1 MPAGLL
7 PHAAGQQQL
16 PGGHQAHHLTRGEG
30 LHPEPRHRQLLSQG
44 LDNYK
49 LCKNNHRTRGLLLG
63 LTVTVR
69 VIFLVSR
76 NTKLY
81 GSGSCFAEF
90 RSFHETEEKKEN
102 TKKVYRVVLRNEKK
116 TFRFVVSH
124 ISI

>member
-69 VIFLVSR
+69 IIFFSFAKYETVRIRFLFRRVSIVSR
-76 NTKLY
+76 N
-81 GSGSCFAEF
+81 
-90 RSFHETEEKKEN
+90 
-102 TKKVYRVVLRNEKK
+102 
-116 TFRFVVSH
+116 
-124 ISI
+124 

>member
-49 LCKNNHRTRGLLLG
+49 LCKNNHRTKKIRKKCIEL
-63 LTVTVR
+63 
-69 VIFLVSR
+69 FCEMKKNVS
-76 NTKLY
+76 
-81 GSGSCFAEF
+81 F
-90 RSFHETEEKKEN
+90 RSFAYFHLTS
-102 TKKVYRVVLRNEKK
+102 VFL
-116 TFRFVVSH
+116 F
-124 ISI
+124 

>member
-1 MPAGLL
+1 M
-7 PHAAGQQQL
+7 
-16 PGGHQAHHLTRGEG
+16 
-30 LHPEPRHRQLLSQG
+30 
-44 LDNYK
+44 
-49 LCKNNHRTRGLLLG
+49 LG

-69 VIFLVSR
+69 IIFLVSR

>member
-69 VIFLVSR
+69 IIFLVSR

-90 RSFHETEEKKEN
+90 RSFHETEEKKKIR
-102 TKKVYRVVLRNEKK
+102 KKCIELFCEMKK
-116 TFRFVVSH
+116 KRFVS
-124 ISI
+124 